1 MAEANRDV
9 ALFAGALGDFL
20 LALPA
25 LRLLAR
31 REGPLVLAVRR
42 PLEALA
48 AATGCAE
55 RVTALDDREMA
66 SFLGGGAAPSWWPHR
81 PRVTAWFGAADAGLR
96 ARLAAA
102 SRDVRWLRVERG
114 PGAQHAALAYAA
126 AVGAAIDWPTAVAI
140 AGVEVPIAAADP
152 ALLVVHQGAGNRAKR
167 WHGAGH
173 AAVVRWWRSRGG
185 AVAELRGDVEQ
196 EEALPPLPG
205 AEPIEGRPVLEVAGV
220 LARARAY
227 VGHDTGPSHLASSV
241 GVPGLVLFG
250 PTDPARWRPLG
261 EHLRVL
267 RAPAAACTTTGFAA
281 PSAATVIA
289 LLNALQP

>member
-1 MAEANRDV
+1 MAEANHDV
-9 ALFAGALGDFL
+9 VLFAGALGDLL

-31 REGPLVLAVRR
+31 RDGPFVLAVRR

-48 AATGCAE
+48 AAAGCAR

-66 SFLGGGAAPSWWPHR
+66 AFLGGGAAPSWWPHR

-102 SRDVRWLRVERG
+102 ARDVRWLRVERG
-114 PGAQHAALAYAA
+114 PGAEHAALAYAS
-126 AVGAAIDWPTAVAI
+126 AVGAPIDWPTAVALGRVD
-140 AGVEVPIAAADP
+140 ARPVAADP
-152 ALLVVHQGAGNRAKR
+152 PLLVVHAGAGAHAKR
-167 WHGAGH
+167 WHAAGH
-173 AAVVRWWRSRGG
+173 GAVVRWWRSRGG
-185 AVAELRGDVEQ
+185 AVAELRGDAEQ

-205 AEPIEGRPVLEVAGV
+205 AEPIEGRPVLDVAGT

-227 VGHDTGPSHLASSV
+227 VGHDTGPSHLAGCV
-241 GVPGLVLFG
+241 GVPGVVLFG

-261 EHLRVL
+261 DGLRVL
-267 RAPAAACTTTGFAA
+267 RAPAAACTPEGFDA
-281 PSAATVIA
+281 PPAATVIA
-289 LLNALQP
+289 LLDALQP